1 MLGKTRLP
9 ELEGLIMKAP
19 QKELVWQF
27 LDSKFDSILVWDS
40 E

>member
-1 MLGKTRLP
+1 MLGKTWLP

-19 QKELVWQF
+19 QKNLFGSF
-27 LDSKFDSILVWDS
+27 LDSKFHSIIVWDS